1 MFTKDSRTE
10 NFLTQLGVE
19 FRYTNAVTF
28 AGLEPDWAAVNLAR
42 PVPIRE
48 EAVLEY
54 AALME
59 AGSAAPA
66 PMLHDTGAGYGVL
79 DGMQR
84 LSAAQLNGYTQLSAY
99 IVVSDS
105 ADMLTAIRVLANA
118 RLQGRAEPLEWTRR
132 RAVEILVG
140 QRGMSAVEVAKLGG
154 WRVADIEKI
163 ARALDWGFKIRCI
176 GGPEELSDAMID
188 TLARHTTQ
196 AELAREAKLA
206 ADFLLT
212 VKQAQF
218 SAADAEPYI
227 ETFFQPVTKAGKAH
241 AIYKARLEDFKQDSE
256 VVARTLGR
264 RSAGLSKDVNLR
276 RLLRAATTV
285 LDEIVDAGEP
295 VAYID
300 EFFRMLNVLED
311 KLHRI
316 AKKHTKPD
324 RPAVPGDKWVKH
336 E

>member
-19 FRYTNAVTF
+19 FRYTNAVKF
-28 AGLEPDWAAVNLAR
+28 AELETDWAKVNLAR

-54 AALME
+54 ASLMDT
-59 AGSAAPA
+59 GSAAPA
-66 PMLHDTGAGYGVL
+66 PILHDTGSGIAVL

-99 IVVSDS
+99 LVVSDS

-132 RAVEILVG
+132 RAVEVLVG
-140 QRGMSAVEVAKLGG
+140 QRGMSAAEVAKLGG
-154 WRVADIEKI
+154 WRVADIERI
-163 ARALDWGFKIRCI
+163 ARSLEWGFKIRCI
-176 GGPEELSDAMID
+176 GGPEELPDTLID
-188 TLARHTTQ
+188 TLAKYTTQ
-196 AELAREAKLA
+196 AELAREAKTA
-206 ADFLLT
+206 AEFLLT

-227 ETFFQPVTKAGKAH
+227 ETFFQPIAKAGKSH
-241 AIYKARLEDFKQDSE
+241 VIYKERLEEFKQDPE

-276 RLLRAATTV
+276 RLLRAATTAM
-285 LDEIVDAGEP
+285 DELAESAEP
-295 VAYID
+295 VPYID
-300 EFFRMLNVLED
+300 EFFHMLNVLED

-316 AKKHTKPD
+316 AKKRTKPD
-324 RPAVPGDKWVKH
+324 RPAVPGDKWVRQ
-336 E
+336 